1 MEPDGL
7 GQIIKLIAALLFV
20 LGLMGGL
27 AFFLKKLGLSGATP
41 VSPQKKRLRLIEA
54 LPLDGRRRLV
64 LVERDNVQHLVI
76 LGVNGETVVETGIRK
91 QDVSS
96 DED

>member
-27 AFFLKKLGLSGATP
+27 ALALRRLGLSGALP

-64 LVERDNVQHLVI
+64 LIERDEVQHLVI
-76 LGVNGETVVETGIRK
+76 LGANGETVVETGIRK
-91 QDVSS
+91 QDILP
-96 DED
+96 DEG

>member
-7 GQIIKLIAALLFV
+7 GQLIKLIAALLFV

-27 AFFLKKLGLSGATP
+27 AFVLRRLGLSGAMP

-54 LPLDGRRRLV
+54 LPLDGRRRAV
-64 LVERDNVQHLVI
+64 LIERDDVQHLVI
-76 LGVNGETVVETGIRK
+76 LGVNSETVVETGIK
-91 QDVSS
+91 AEEGQTGA
-96 DED
+96 